1 MLELDQA
8 SALQR
13 YDQALTDGDRSKIV
27 ALVDDLLGSGT
38 EPLDIL
44 IDVVAAAQ
52 RNIGQRWQRGEWSVA
67 QEHAATAMGI
77 AATEL
82 VARRIAETPV
92 TRGQIIVTC
101 AEREW
106 HWLPAA
112 IIDCALRADGWQ
124 TVPLGPA
131 TSPLRFSQYIQDIG
145 PDAVAVSCSVLGAL
159 PTTRRFI
166 EASTAAGVP
175 AVVGGAA
182 FGDDGLRAQA
192 LGATAWA
199 RDAREAVEAAAA
211 LPVVVSAVEPLPEAA
226 VQELA
231 AMEVDHLRLVDQ
243 VSRGW
248 AVTAGAEANEAVR
261 AVARDAVPHMLHA
274 VMGALLTGDPRTVSE
289 TAGWLAELLANR
301 GVDARSAVEE
311 LSRVL
316 AAALID
322 YPLSVDLVRSH
333 FSAN

>member
-1 MLELDQA
+1 MLEVAQS

-13 YDQALTDGDRSKIV
+13 YDQALADGDRSKIF

-38 EPLDIL
+38 EPLHIL
-44 IDVVAAAQ
+44 VDVVAAAQ
-52 RNIGQRWQRGEWSVA
+52 RSIGARWQRGEWTVA

-77 AATEL
+77 AATEV

-92 TRGQIIVTC
+92 TRGQILVTC
-101 AEREW
+101 AEKEW

-124 TVPLGPA
+124 TISLGPA

-166 EASTAAGVP
+166 EAATSAGVP

-182 FGDDGLRAQA
+182 FGDDDVRAQA

-199 RDAREAVEAAAA
+199 RDAKSAVEAAAA
-211 LPVVVSAVEPLPEAA
+211 LPVVVPPVEPLPAAA

-231 AMEVDHLRLVDQ
+231 AMENDHLRLVDQ
-243 VSRGW
+243 VRRSW
-248 AVTAGAEANEAVR
+248 SVTTGADTDSVR

-274 VMGALLTGDPRTVSE
+274 VTAALLTDDPRTLSE
-289 TAGWLAELLANR
+289 TAAWLAELLTSR
-301 GVDARSAVEE
+301 GVDARSAVED
-311 LSRVL
+311 LNRVL

-322 YPLSVDLVRSH
+322 YPLSVELVRSH
-333 FSAN
+333 FSVD